1 MSALV
6 TSCTGG
12 GCVAF
17 HRRVNQKKSS
27 SSSRVKSNDRSR
39 VATTTTRT
47 AVRMGAAK
55 DDLLLELVQALGTMG
70 QKKIE
75 KDFNELVVEPFSVRA
90 RAQSIDSSNTLLSC
104 LFFFGKCKQSPH
116 QNEYDE

>member
-6 TSCTGG
+6 TSCTGS
-12 GCVAF
+12 GCIAF
-17 HRRVNQKKSS
+17 HRVSQKKSS
-27 SSSRVKSNDRSR
+27 SSSRVKSNDASR
-39 VATTTTRT
+39 VPPTATRT
-47 AVRMGAAK
+47 AVRTGAAK

-90 RAQSIDSSNTLLSC
+90 RTQSIDDSNTLLSC
-104 LFFFGKCKQSPH
+104 LFFLGKSERSPH
-116 QNEYDE
+116 